1 MKDFVGH
8 IQKYQDSFSKTEK
21 KIAEYLIQNL
31 EQALTFSVEDLARAT
46 GTSGATV
53 VRFCRTMGFRGFM
66 DFKFQMERNVL
77 YVIEQEQL
85 ISREDR
91 IPEIKNKII
100 QYSIGLMNEVRD
112 SLDDGALERA
122 CDAIVSAKRVIVFA
136 EGGSA
141 TMADFAKTSFIHTG
155 VYCHVETDASI
166 QIMAAQYVT
175 REDTVIGMTHS
186 GRIGN
191 TIEAL
196 AAAKKLG
203 AKTIAITGT
212 YGTPICEH
220 ADIVLACNINHPFDL
235 SDFQGSRLEEFC
247 VLSILQMGT
256 LLKTYEKSTQ
266 IARKVSEAAE
276 ARRVPAHR

>member
-1 MKDFVGH
+1 MKDLVGL
-8 IQKYQDSFSKTEK
+8 IQKHQDNFSKTEK
-21 KIAEYLIQNL
+21 KIAEYLIHNL
-31 EQALTFSVEDLARAT
+31 EKALAFSVEDLARET

-53 VRFCRTMGFRGFM
+53 VRFCRTMGFRGFL
-66 DFKFQMERNVL
+66 DFKYQMERNVL
-77 YVIEQEQL
+77 FVLENEQQ
-85 ISREDR
+85 IKRGDQ
-91 IPEIKNKII
+91 IPDIKNKII
-100 QYSIGLMNEVRD
+100 QYSIGLMNEVRE

-122 CDAIVSAKRVIVFA
+122 CDAIAKAKRVIVFA

-175 REDTVIGMTHS
+175 RDDTVIGMTHS

-191 TIEAL
+191 TIDAL

-247 VLSILQMGT
+247 ILSILQMGT
-256 LLKTYEKSTQ
+256 LLKTYEQSNR
-266 IARKVSEAAE
+266 IAQKVTEAAE
-276 ARRVPAHR
+276 SRRRK